1 MPKRRNKRQK
11 TKPGENRGKSKEI
24 KKMMMMGLR

>member
-1 MPKRRNKRQK
+1 MPKRQNKRQK
-11 TKPGENRGKSKEI
+11 TKLEENRGKSKEI